1 MSRQKKYSTPAALR
15 RACRR
20 YISSISRTVPITEP
34 YDTGRRDE
42 YGHVIFEMRE
52 VENDEGEI
60 ITYREFAVPPSITA
74 LCIYLEISRETWRR
88 YISQGGEWRECG
100 IEMREEIRAYLE
112 REIMVRHKGIQ
123 GVIWNLEHNYSVEDA
138 DKAEAAAG
146 ASVSP
151 EAQAELIR
159 SVAARIAELEEA
171 GE

>member
-52 VENDEGEI
+52 VKNDEGEI

-74 LCIYLEISRETWRR
+74 LCISGSRVRL
-88 YISQGGEWRECG
+88 GGATFP
-100 IEMREEIRAYLE
+100 RAE
-112 REIMVRHKGIQ
+112 NGA
-123 GVIWNLEHNYSVEDA
+123 N
-138 DKAEAAAG
+138 AG
-146 ASVSP
+146 
-151 EAQAELIR
+151 
-159 SVAARIAELEEA
+159 
-171 GE
+171 